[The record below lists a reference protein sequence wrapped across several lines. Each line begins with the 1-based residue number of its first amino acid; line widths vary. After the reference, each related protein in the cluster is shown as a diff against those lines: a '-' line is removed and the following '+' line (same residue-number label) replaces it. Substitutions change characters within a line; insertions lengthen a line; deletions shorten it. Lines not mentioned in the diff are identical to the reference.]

1 MKRIKNVLIFFLAMV
16 MLGACRD
23 KSLKKKRRRIYS
35 KKIHL

>member
-16 MLGACRD
+16 MLAGI

>member
-16 MLGACRD
+16 MLGAAGI